1 MQRAIRLY
9 SLALV
14 SAALAGLGPIA
25 AEAQT
30 VPNVDLASVSN
41 IANVKHGHVVQHVTF
56 TIIAT
61 NNGPDTAPSLD
72 VYDNSALQ
80 GLQVVEEIC
89 ALGISPDTP
98 ACEYRNVSPGQTL
111 TTIVIAEIVGGS
123 GKTASLTSCVQSEQL
138 INDPNSGNDCA
149 TATLKVVGKR

>member
-9 SLALV
+9 SLAFV
-14 SAALAGLGPIA
+14 SAALAGFVPIA
-25 AEAQT
+25 AEAQA
-30 VPNVDLASVSN
+30 VPNVDLAIVSN
-41 IANVKHGHVVQHVTF
+41 TANVKHGHVGQHVTF

-72 VYDNSALQ
+72 VYDNSALK

-89 ALGISPDTP
+89 DLGISPDTP

-111 TTIVIAEIVGGS
+111 TTTVIAEIVGAS
-123 GKTASLTSCVQSEQL
+123 GKTASLTSCVQSEEL